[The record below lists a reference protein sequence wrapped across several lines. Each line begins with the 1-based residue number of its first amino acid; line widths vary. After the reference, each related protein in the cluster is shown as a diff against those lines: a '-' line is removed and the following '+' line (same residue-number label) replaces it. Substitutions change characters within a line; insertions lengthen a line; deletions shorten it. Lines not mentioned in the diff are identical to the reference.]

1 MSMLSFVAAASGGG
15 ALVRLGAAR
24 APARLGRPGPPRN
37 AVVASGGGG
46 LLGRLLTA
54 MSGSGG
60 AAASSSASV
69 AVPSPASVPSWA
81 DLEGTLPADA
91 MEPDYVNGVARAS
104 PSWEDESVRLFG
116 KDRKDV
122 RLVLYRDKAYWCP
135 YCQRVSMQL
144 ELKRIPHIIRKINMR
159 CYGPKPAYFMKMVPS
174 GLLPVI
180 ELDGAQPLTESMD
193 IMFELERAFPDSPS
207 LIPSTDTE
215 RMQSFHQLLRL
226 ERILAGAWLNWL
238 RGPLR
243 SSGSAESS
251 FLYTVEAVD
260 QALRAYGDGPFFL
273 GGDTP
278 SFVDCVFAPFL
289 ERIRSSVAYWRSV
302 DILDVERW
310 PSLAAWFAAMEA
322 FPLWANCR
330 SDDLTHVLAL
340 PPQIGPCTFVG
351 DRRRVSLAIDRA
363 RSLAVL
369 NDGDDAAATA
379 LRAEAAA
386 ALVNNREAVVK
397 DALKGIGK
405 AGSAPAV
412 DTAVAVGFRAAAAVL
427 ADPTRLEALEADLAA
442 PATLGGHAAAVAAAA
457 RYERQRACVPRDMT
471 AAGAVQFCGAM
482 NWLEIG
488 RAHV

>member
-1 MSMLSFVAAASGGG
+1 
-15 ALVRLGAAR
+15 
-24 APARLGRPGPPRN
+24 
-37 AVVASGGGG
+37 
-46 LLGRLLTA
+46 
-54 MSGSGG
+54 
-60 AAASSSASV
+60 
-69 AVPSPASVPSWA
+69 
-81 DLEGTLPADA
+81 
-91 MEPDYVNGVARAS
+91 
-104 PSWEDESVRLFG
+104 
-116 KDRKDV
+116 
-122 RLVLYRDKAYWCP
+122 
-135 YCQRVSMQL
+135 MQL

-193 IMFELERAFPDSPS
+193 IMFELERAFPDTPS
-207 LIPSTDTE
+207 LLPTTDSE
-215 RMQSFHQLLRL
+215 RMQSFHQMLRL
-226 ERILAGAWLNWL
+226 ERVLAGAWLNWL

-289 ERIRSSVAYWRSV
+289 ERIRSSIAYWRSV
-302 DILDVERW
+302 DILDAERW
-310 PSLAAWFAAMEA
+310 PSLAAWFAAMEE

-351 DRRRVSLAIDRA
+351 DRGRVSLAIDRA

-369 NDGDDAAATA
+369 NDGDDASAKAV
-379 LRAEAAA
+379 RAEAAA

-397 DALKGIGK
+397 DALKGTGQNGR
-405 AGSAPAV
+405 AAAAV
-412 DTAVAVGFRAAAAVL
+412 GAAVEVGFRAAAAVL
-427 ADPTRLEALEADLAA
+427 ADPDRLEELEADLAA
-442 PATLGGHAAAVAAAA
+442 PASLGGHASAVAAAA

-471 AAGAVQFCGAM
+471 AAGMVQFCGAM
-482 NWLEIG
+482 NWLV
-488 RAHV
+488 RACGEEP